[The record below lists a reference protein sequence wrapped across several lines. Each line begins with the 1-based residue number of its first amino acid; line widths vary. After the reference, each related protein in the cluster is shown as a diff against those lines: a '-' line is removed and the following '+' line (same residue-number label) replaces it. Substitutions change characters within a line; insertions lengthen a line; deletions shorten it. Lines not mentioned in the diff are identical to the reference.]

1 MFHMYGFKDYKFEII
16 VDNEFLLKRF
26 SITFNVLD
34 LESNAF
40 QNPLVG
46 SAIIVKYD
54 SEDNT

>member
-1 MFHMYGFKDYKFEII
+1 MFHMYGFKDDKFEII

-40 QNPLVG
+40 QIL
-46 SAIIVKYD
+46 
-54 SEDNT
+54 

>member
-40 QNPLVG
+40 QNLLVG

-54 SEDNT
+54 SKDNT

>member
-1 MFHMYGFKDYKFEII
+1 MFHMYGFKDDKFEII
-16 VDNEFLLKRF
+16 VDNGFLLKRF

>member
-1 MFHMYGFKDYKFEII
+1 MLHMYGFKDDKFEII

-40 QNPLVG
+40 
-46 SAIIVKYD
+46 
-54 SEDNT
+54 

>member
-1 MFHMYGFKDYKFEII
+1 MFHMYGFKDDKFEII

-40 QNPLVG
+40 QNLLVG